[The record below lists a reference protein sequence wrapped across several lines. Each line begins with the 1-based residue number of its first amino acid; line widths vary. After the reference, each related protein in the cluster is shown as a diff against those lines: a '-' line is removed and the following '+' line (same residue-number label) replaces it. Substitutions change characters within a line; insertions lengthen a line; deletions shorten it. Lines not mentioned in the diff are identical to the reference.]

1 MFYSLLKKLVGIFF
15 NILNVLL
22 AGNLPPF
29 GCVCVIVEDQDKY
42 LVIERPEGGYA
53 LPGGFMRWRE
63 HPTQTALRESK
74 EETGLQL
81 RVNRFIG
88 CSSKASDHFML
99 MSTLTVIYQA
109 EVVSGELKSS
119 IEGQPCW
126 RDRTQLPYLLQQRQ
140 RELFEEFL
148 QYHRGEIA
156 SKFSIE
162 DLEDKEKSRP

>member
-1 MFYSLLKKLVGIFF
+1 VFYSLLKKLVGIFF

-29 GCVCVIVEDQDKY
+29 GCVCVIVEDQGRY
-42 LVIERPEGGYA
+42 LVIERPGGGYA
-53 LPGGFMRWRE
+53 LPGGFMRWHE

-81 RVNRFIG
+81 RVNRFIS
-88 CSSKASDHFML
+88 CSSTVSDHFML

-109 EVVSGELKSS
+109 EVVGGELKSS
-119 IEGQPCW
+119 IEGRPCW
-126 RDRTQLPYLLQQRQ
+126 HDRTHLPYLLQQRQ

-148 QYHRGEIA
+148 KYQRSEIA
-156 SKFSIE
+156 SDTAIKDPE
-162 DLEDKEKSRP
+162 DREESRS